1 MTLTNE
7 DRELLDML
15 HRATPEGKN
24 LMVITLIAGAHLD
37 GQTGHKLPKCSRA
50 EYKRHI
56 KALRRVQHTDNSPI
70 VQQMATKGIE
80 LIREVCPIK

>member
-15 HRATPEGKN
+15 HRATPDGKN
-24 LMVITLIAGAHLD
+24 LMVITLIAGAHLN
-37 GQTGHKLPKCSRA
+37 GQTGHELPKCSRA

-56 KALRRVQHTDNSPI
+56 KALHQMQHTNPTPYI
-70 VQQMATKGIE
+70 QQVAAKSID
-80 LIREVCPIK
+80 LIREVCPVR

>member
-70 VQQMATKGIE
+70 VQQMAAKSIE
-80 LIREVCPIK
+80 LIREVCPIQ